1 MKPWL
6 RSVVAVLISGALFA
20 FFAPSA
26 RSATN
31 NAEKIPLIVI
41 DDVPLIDAI
50 RNLARQAG
58 LNFIIDPR
66 VAGSPVGP
74 GSKVQSPSVKIRWE
88 NRSAEDALESL
99 LKAHKLIAVTNSA
112 TTVARIAPESA
123 SIKPIAVERV
133 GTNSSTPLPL
143 LNLSDLSLQS
153 AIESLTISF
162 GIKVSFDRSFLN
174 SEYARSPWAVSV
186 RWRDITPRQALIA
199 LVDNFDLEMTEDTA
213 GNSAR
218 ISLKKSDVA
227 K

>member
-1 MKPWL
+1 MKPWF
-6 RSVVAVLISGALFA
+6 RSVVSVVVVVTLYASFSPAAV
-20 FFAPSA
+20 
-26 RSATN
+26 SATN

-99 LKAHKLIAVTNSA
+99 LKEHKLIAVTNSA

-123 SIKPIAVERV
+123 SIKPIAAERV
-133 GTNSSTPLPL
+133 GTNSVTPLPL
-143 LNLSDLSLQS
+143 LNLSELSLQA

-162 GIKVSFDRSFLN
+162 GIKVSFERSFLE

-186 RWRDITPRQALIA
+186 RWRNVTPRQALIA
-199 LVDNFDLEMTEDTA
+199 LVDNFGLEMTEEAA
-213 GNSAR
+213 GAAVR
-218 ISLKKSDVA
+218 IALKK
-227 K
+227 